1 MIFTYHISFLG
12 RQSVTTIPN
21 LRLSL
26 AGCLM
31 CLNSWGSSAPGN
43 VFVFFSLSRRGCR
56 LLQGFA
62 VSALQPAC
70 SVQESCQSA
79 ARTRTRHPR
88 LPGRHRSGTTQKQ
101 RNFIPLCCQ
110 GRIECI
116 SRVNYVTAA
125 EIYSLEFV
133 FSSLTGCRSG
143 ESVPFCHSECQDCS
157 PHCLCESKQC
167 EQPVMSRATLL
178 QVACTFLLCQTPPE
192 LCQTPPRTCSIICV
206 SILAAG
212 SGSGG

>member
-1 MIFTYHISFLG
+1 MIFTYRVSFLG
-12 RQSVTTIPN
+12 RQSVTSILN
-21 LRLSL
+21 LRLAL

-43 VFVFFSLSRRGCR
+43 VFVFFSLSHRGYR
-56 LLQGFA
+56 VLQGFA

-79 ARTRTRHPR
+79 AGTCTRHPR

-101 RNFIPLCCQ
+101 PNFITLYCQ

-116 SRVNYVTAA
+116 SRANYVTAA
-125 EIYSLEFV
+125 ESYSLEFV

-143 ESVPFCHSECQDCS
+143 ESVPLCHGECQDCS

-167 EQPVMSRATLL
+167 VQNNLSRATLL
-178 QVACTFLLCQTPPE
+178 HVACTFLLCQTPPE
-192 LCQTPPRTCSIICV
+192 LCQTPPRTYFIICV

-212 SGSGG
+212 SESGR